1 MMRAILKSRDPWFQ
15 PKPKQSSTRTTPPAN
30 VSVSSAN
37 ITMTVL
43 VDDELETVN
52 RLLKKVGVPDQAL
65 LQPGEPD
72 VIDMKAGK

>member
-15 PKPKQSSTRTTPPAN
+15 PKPKQVEHTHDTPAN
-30 VSVSSAN
+30 VRVSSAN

-43 VDDELETVN
+43 VDDELETLN